1 MHIHPHTPPSY
12 AVTVSLASCTSSLCV
27 CVLHVLSSQELLR
40 AICASSLPTRWPR
53 SSRRQVADLKEE
65 LLERGASRNGVK
77 STLQRRLH
85 GLIVQD
91 AISNM
96 CAADGDTD
104 EEGASGGEAP
114 AGASSDDMDSEEEAM
129 PLAERLRRL

>member
-1 MHIHPHTPPSY
+1 MSDELF
-12 AVTVSLASCTSSLCV
+12 AADAMSASRV
-27 CVLHVLSSQELLR
+27 AFE
-40 AICASSLPTRWPR
+40 AMK
-53 SSRRQVADLKEE
+53 VADLKEE

-114 AGASSDDMDSEEEAM
+114 AGASSDDIDSEEEAM